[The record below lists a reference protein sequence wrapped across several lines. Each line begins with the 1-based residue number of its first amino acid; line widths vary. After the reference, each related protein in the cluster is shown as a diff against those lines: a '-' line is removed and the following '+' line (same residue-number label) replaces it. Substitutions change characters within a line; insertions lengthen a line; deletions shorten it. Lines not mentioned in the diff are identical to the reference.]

1 MDNGHVDWFAFSVPL
16 SSDRGI
22 DSRSFHAEMRIRKAV
37 YDANL
42 PVLGDLLWSK
52 NWQHGKGRQGYSG
65 SFTEEQYGI
74 RVFCAEGQRHLFFE
88 FSGVACL
95 RVMSA
100 GLLDDLIQENHERT
114 SRIDLAIDLD
124 GDLHPIEF
132 IRNNCHCAVK
142 TRSEIVS
149 STGETVYVGSRTSE
163 RFMRC
168 YRYNQPHERSH
179 LMRIELE
186 FKGDTAKGIARIVAE
201 DGLATAQASAHDRY
215 HWSYPV
221 LQSAIAGKRAPR
233 AARTPQ
239 ALATWMQWLSE
250 AVKPSLLIRWQSG
263 EFDLPQF
270 ISELQAEVDK
280 QNK

>member
-1 MDNGHVDWFAFSVPL
+1 MNFGHVDWYSFTVPL
-16 SSDRGI
+16 SSERGI
-22 DSRSFHAEMRIRKAV
+22 DPRSLNAEMRIRKAV

-52 NWQHGKGRQGYSG
+52 DWKPSKGRQGYSG
-65 SFTEEQYGI
+65 SFTEKQYGI
-74 RVFCAEGQRHLFFE
+74 RCFAAEGQRHIFFE
-88 FSGVACL
+88 LSGVACL

-100 GLLDDLIQENHERT
+100 GMLDDLIQENHERT
-114 SRIDLAIDLD
+114 ARVDLAIDLD

-132 IRNNCHCAVK
+132 VRNNCHAATK

-163 RFMRC
+163 RFMRV
-168 YRYNQPHERSH
+168 YRYNQPHERAH

-186 FKGDTAKGIARIVAE
+186 FKGDTAKGIARLIAE
-201 DGLATAQASAHDRY
+201 DGLATAQVSAHDRY
-215 HWSYPV
+215 RWSYPV
-221 LQSAIAGKRAPR
+221 LQSAIEGRRVPR

-239 ALATWMQWLSE
+239 ALATWMRWLSE
-250 AVKPSLLIRWQSG
+250 AVKPSLLDRWQSG

-270 ISELQAEVDK
+270 ISELQAEVEK
-280 QNK
+280 